1 MNKKA
6 ISIVLLT
13 VLSPLAVIFGAV
25 IFSEKQ
31 YAFVSLFVAV
41 LACISFFLAFE
52 KRSEKTAK
60 KTVIIAVMIAL
71 CVVGRLIFAPL
82 QGFKPVTA
90 IIIITAMYFGCESGF
105 MTGALTAL
113 ISNFYFGQGPW
124 TPFQMIVWGLI
135 GLTAGVLA
143 KKLKSSTALLLIFG
157 AISAV
162 AYSLLMD
169 IWTVLWA
176 DNAFNITRYLA
187 AVISALPITAE
198 YIASNIV
205 FLLIL
210 SKPLG
215 KKLDRIC
222 TKYGIE

>member
-13 VLSPLAVIFGAV
+13 VLSPFAVIFGAV

-52 KRSEKTAK
+52 KRSEKAAK
-60 KTVIIAVMIAL
+60 KTVIIAVIIAM